1 MNTTLKQPENRR
13 AYRTEIDCSLK
24 FNHKPSSKSLRGRCL
39 NISETGALVI
49 VPMQVPVIAGQ
60 TVEMSF
66 SANGMEQLE
75 KVNLEAPASHMTAVV
90 TRIDRSN
97 LLQDA
102 GVRVGVEFRR

>member
-1 MNTTLKQPENRR
+1 MSTLLKQPENRR

-24 FNHKPSSKSLRGRCL
+24 FTHNPSSKSLRGRCL
-39 NISETGALVI
+39 NISESGALVI

-60 TVEMSF
+60 QVEMSF
-66 SANGMEQLE
+66 SENGLNQLE
-75 KVNLEAPASHMTAVV
+75 KASLQAPDSQMSAVV